1 MLAIISA
8 VGSNGVIGIDNKL
21 PWHLPED
28 LKHFKALTMGSPM
41 IMGRKTFESL
51 PGVLPGRRHLV
62 VSRNAGWQAP
72 GAEAYSSLEA
82 AIAAAGDQAF
92 VIGGGELYRLAL
104 PLADTLY
111 LTEVDLAPTGDA
123 TFPQIDGSAWQ
134 ETARDAHVAA
144 NGIAYAFVTY
154 SRR

>member
-1 MLAIISA
+1 MLAIVSA
-8 VGSNGVIGIDNKL
+8 VGRNGVIGIDNKL
-21 PWHLPED
+21 PWRLPED

-62 VSRNAGWQAP
+62 VSRNTGWQAP

-82 AIAAAGDQAF
+82 AIAAAGYTAF

-123 TFPQIDGSAWQ
+123 TFPQIERSAWQ
-134 ETARDAHVAA
+134 ETARESHVAA

-154 SRR
+154 TRR